1 MNFATV
7 FLPSSYRIEK
17 AIIIRVNPSMNKNWF
32 HKATAFI
39 QKLYWRE
46 ILALLLLFIAVY
58 FFRHERHELLAIGT
72 HIQNADKLWVT
83 VGLLLTVVYIL
94 LQAAM
99 YMASFAAV
107 KANLHWFTAV
117 ELFLKRNLLS
127 IFLPAG
133 GVSALAYSPSSLR
146 KTHITKTQVH
156 QASAIYAFT
165 GMSTV
170 FIVGLPVLVYALFYS
185 GNMQKAWIGILLVAL
200 LLAFLISVTVSL
212 QKKGVVY
219 RFLIKRFPALTNKI
233 DELFLVNVD
242 SKKILLSI
250 LFSVG
255 VELCGIVHLYIAMKA
270 LGEPAALSAASIA
283 YIVSIVLMVIS
294 PFLRGLGAVELSLVY
309 ILSTF
314 GYTEQQGLAIS
325 VLYRLFEFWLP
336 LAAGIIAFAMKGK
349 QLFLR
354 LAPAIMIF
362 VLGVVNILS
371 VVTPPIT
378 ERLKRVKEFLPVSSI
393 HASNLLVIFIG
404 AALFI
409 TAAFLIRGFRSAWV
423 IALVLS
429 VLSLVGNLSKALD
442 YEEAIIAFI
451 TIVILLFTSREY
463 RTKSSARLIKL
474 GISTALLVFIAV
486 FIFGAIG
493 FYFIDVKHFGVD
505 FTWKQ
510 SLGYAAGSFL
520 LLQNPTLHPITRF
533 GREFM
538 VMINA
543 LGFLSWG
550 FFFYTLIRPYIFQYS
565 TSNQSLEKAKFYL
578 SQYGSSAVDCFKIY
592 PDKLLF
598 ISDEWEGFIAY
609 RIANGFAVVLEEPV
623 CAENRKTDMLK
634 DFEQHCRRMGL
645 KTAFY
650 RVDEGSM
657 YFFEA
662 LNKKKLFIGQEAIVD
677 VNEFKLEGKDRKSLR
692 NGLNSLQKKGYTTFL
707 SKAPQP
713 AALLKELKTVSDEW
727 LENYHKSELIFSQGM
742 FDAAQLQ
749 AQDIILVRDETG
761 KVVAFLN
768 IIPDFTPEECTYDMI
783 RKTADAPGGC
793 MDALIV
799 ELINYA
805 RENNFR
811 YINLGLVPMTG
822 FEKPDSTAERIVK
835 FAAEK
840 IKRYR
845 HYQGQRSF
853 KEKYASEWLN
863 KYLVYENDFDLVRLP
878 AALNKVMQPQ

>member
-1 MNFATV
+1 MNNN
-7 FLPSSYRIEK
+7 
-17 AIIIRVNPSMNKNWF
+17 RV
-32 HKATAFI
+32 HKIKSFV

-46 ILALLLLFIAVY
+46 ILAVLLLFIAIY
-58 FFRHERHELLAIGT
+58 FFRHQRHELLSIGT
-72 HIQNADKLWVT
+72 HIQNADKFWVIA
-83 VGLLLTVVYIL
+83 GLLFTVIYIL

-107 KANLHWFTAV
+107 NANLHWFTAT

-133 GVSALAYSPSSLR
+133 GVSALAYSPSGLR

-156 QASAIYAFT
+156 QASAIYAFA

-170 FIVGLPVLVYALFYS
+170 FIVGLPVLVFAMFYT
-185 GNMQKAWIGILLVAL
+185 GNMQKAWMGLLLVAL
-200 LLAFLISVTVSL
+200 LLAFLITVTVSL
-212 QKKGVVY
+212 QKKGKTY
-219 RFLIKRFPALTNKI
+219 RILTKKFPAWAAKI
-233 DELFLVNVD
+233 DELFLVSVD
-242 SKKILLSI
+242 RKKILLAI

-255 VELCGIVHLYIAMKA
+255 VEFCGIIHLYIAMKA
-270 LGEPAALSAASIA
+270 LGEPAALAAASIA
-283 YIVSIVLMVIS
+283 YIVSVVLMVIS

-314 GYTEQQGLAIS
+314 GYSAQHGLAIS
-325 VLYRLFEFWLP
+325 VLYRLFEFWIP
-336 LAAGIIAFAMKGK
+336 LVAGIIAFAMKGR

-354 LAPAIMIF
+354 LMPAMMIF
-362 VLGVVNILS
+362 ILGVVNILS
-371 VVTPPIT
+371 VVTPPIA
-378 ERLKRVKEFLPVSSI
+378 ERLKMVKEFLPVSSI

-404 AALFI
+404 AALLL
-409 TAAFLIRGFRSAWV
+409 TAAFLVRGFRNAWI
-423 IALVLS
+423 IALILS
-429 VLSLVGNLSKALD
+429 VLSFIGHLTKAFD

-451 TIVILLFTSREY
+451 TIIILLFTAKEY
-463 RTKSSARLIKL
+463 RAKSNPRLIKI
-474 GISTALLVFIAV
+474 GMSTAFLVFMAV
-486 FIFGAIG
+486 FIFGTIG
-493 FYFIDVKHFGVD
+493 FYFIDIKHFGVD

-520 LLQNPTLHPITRF
+520 LLQNPTLHPVTRF
-533 GREFM
+533 GKEFM
-538 VMINA
+538 GMLNG

-550 FFFYTLIRPYIFQYS
+550 FFFYTLIRPHIFQQA
-565 TSNQSLEKAKFYL
+565 TSNQSLEKARFYL

-598 ISDEWEGFIAY
+598 ISDEWEGFVAY
-609 RIANGFAVVLEEPV
+609 RIANGFAIVLEEPV
-623 CAENRKTDMLK
+623 CAENRKVDMLK

-650 RVDEGSM
+650 RVDEDSM
-657 YFFEA
+657 YFFET

-677 VNEFKLEGKDRKSLR
+677 VDEFKLEGKERKSLR
-692 NGLNSLQKKGYTTFL
+692 NGLNSLQKKGYTTSL
-707 SKAPQP
+707 SPSPQP
-713 AALLKELKTVSDEW
+713 IELLQELKKVSDEW
-727 LENYHKSELIFSQGM
+727 LLAYHKSELIFSQGM
-742 FDAAQLQ
+742 FDEIQLQ
-749 AQDIILVRDETG
+749 QQDIILIRDAET

-783 RKTADAPGGC
+783 RKTTDAPGGC

-799 ELINYA
+799 ELIQYA
-805 RENNFR
+805 KEKKLR

-822 FEKPDSTAERIVK
+822 FEKPGSAAERIVK
-835 FAAEK
+835 FASEK

-845 HYQGQRSF
+845 HYQGQRNF

-878 AALNKVMQPQ
+878 AALNKVMQPSS

>member
-1 MNFATV
+1 M
-7 FLPSSYRIEK
+7 SG
-17 AIIIRVNPSMNKNWF
+17 NWF
-32 HKATAFI
+32 HKTAAFF

-46 ILALLLLFIAVY
+46 ILAVLLLFIAIY
-58 FFRHERHELLAIGT
+58 FFRHERSELMAIGT
-72 HIQNADKLWVT
+72 NIQHANTYWLMAGLIVT
-83 VGLLLTVVYIL
+83 ALYIL

-99 YMASFAAV
+99 YIAAFAAV
-107 KANLHWFTAV
+107 KAKLQWVTAT

-133 GVSALAYSPSSLR
+133 GVSALAYTPSSLR
-146 KTHITKTQVH
+146 KTHISKIQVH
-156 QASAIYAFT
+156 QASAIYAFA
-165 GMSTV
+165 GISTV
-170 FIVGLPVLVYALFYS
+170 FIVGLPVLVFALFNNS
-185 GNMQKAWIGILLVAL
+185 NMQKAWMGLLLVAI
-200 LLAFLISVTVSL
+200 LLALLIAVTVSL
-212 QKKGVVY
+212 QKRTSVY
-219 RFLIKRFPALTNKI
+219 RFITKKFPHLGAKI

-242 SKKILLSI
+242 SKKILLTI
-250 LFSVG
+250 LFSVAI
-255 VELCGIVHLYIAMKA
+255 EFCGIFHLYIAMKA

-309 ILSTF
+309 ILTTF
-314 GYTEQQGLAIS
+314 GYTEQHGLAIS
-325 VLYRLFEFWLP
+325 ILYRLFEFWIP
-336 LAAGIIAFAMKGK
+336 LAAGIVAFAMKGK

-354 LAPAIMIF
+354 IAPALMIF
-362 VLGVVNILS
+362 VLGIVNILS
-371 VVTPPIT
+371 VVTPPLT
-378 ERLKRVKEFLPVSSI
+378 ERLKLVREFLPVSSI
-393 HASNLLVIFIG
+393 RASNLLVIFIG

-409 TAAFLIRGFRSAWV
+409 TAAFLIRGLRAAWL

-429 VLSLVGNLSKALD
+429 ILSLIGHITKALD
-442 YEEAIIAFI
+442 YEEATIALI
-451 TIVILLFTSREY
+451 TVIILLVTAKEY
-463 RTKSSARLIKL
+463 RAKSNPRLVRL
-474 GISTALLVFIAV
+474 GVSTAIMVFAAV
-486 FIFGAIG
+486 YVFGSVG
-493 FYFIDVKHFGVD
+493 FYFMDVRHFGVD
-505 FTWKQ
+505 FSWKQ
-510 SLGYAAGSFL
+510 SLGYAAGNFL
-520 LLQNPTLHPITRF
+520 LLQNNELHPISRF
-533 GREFM
+533 GKEFIS
-538 VMINA
+538 MISA

-550 FFFYTLIRPYIFQYS
+550 FFFYTLIRPHILNH
-565 TSNQSLEKAKFYL
+565 TNTNQSLQKAKYFL
-578 SQYGSSAVDCFKIY
+578 SQFGSSAVDCFKVY

-598 ISDEWEGFIAY
+598 ISDQWEGFIAY
-609 RIANGFAVVLEEPV
+609 RIANGFAIVLEEPV
-623 CAENRKTDMLK
+623 CAENRKVDLLK

-650 RVDEGSM
+650 RVDEDGI
-657 YFFEA
+657 YFFEK
-662 LNKKKLFIGQEAIVD
+662 LNRKKLLIGQEAIAD

-692 NGLNSLQKKGYTTFL
+692 NGLNSLQKKGYTTVI
-707 SKAPQP
+707 SKAPQTND
-713 AALLKELKTVSDEW
+713 LLQELKMVSDEW
-727 LENYHKSELIFSQGM
+727 LKSYEKSELIFSQGM
-742 FDAAQLQ
+742 FDAAQLGE
-749 AQDIILVRDETG
+749 QDIILVRDNEN

-805 RENNFR
+805 KQKGLR

-845 HYQGQRSF
+845 HYQGQRNF

-863 KYLVYENDFDLVRLP
+863 KYLVYENDFDLIRLP

>member
-1 MNFATV
+1 MN
-7 FLPSSYRIEK
+7 
-17 AIIIRVNPSMNKNWF
+17 NKWF
-32 HKATAFI
+32 HKTTAFI
-39 QKLYWRE
+39 QKLYWKE
-46 ILALLLLFIAVY
+46 ILAVLLLFIAVY
-58 FFRHERHELLAIGT
+58 FFRHERHELKAIGT
-72 HIQNADKLWVT
+72 HIQNADKLWVSF
-83 VGLLLTVVYIL
+83 GLILTAIYIL

-99 YMASFAAV
+99 YMSAFAAV
-107 KANLHWFTAV
+107 NANLHWFTAV

-133 GVSALAYSPSSLR
+133 GVSALAYSPASLR
-146 KTHITKTQVH
+146 KTHITKIQVH
-156 QASAIYAFT
+156 QASAIYAFA

-170 FIVGLPVLVYALFYS
+170 FIVGLPVLVFAMFYS
-185 GNMQKAWIGILLVAL
+185 GNMQKAWIGILLVAV
-200 LLAFLISVTVSL
+200 LLASLIGITVSL
-212 QKKGVVY
+212 QKRAVVY
-219 RFLIKRFPALTNKI
+219 RFLTKRFPSWVKRI
-233 DELFLVNVD
+233 DELFLVNVN

-255 VELCGIVHLYIAMKA
+255 VELCGIFHLYIAMKA
-270 LGEPAALSAASIA
+270 LHEPAALSAASIA

-314 GYTEQQGLAIS
+314 GYTEQHGLAIS

-336 LAAGIIAFAMKGK
+336 LAAGIIAFAMKGR
-349 QLFLR
+349 QLFMR
-354 LAPAIMIF
+354 LMPALMIF
-362 VLGVVNILS
+362 ILGVVNILS
-371 VVTPPIT
+371 VVTPPIA
-378 ERLKRVKEFLPVSSI
+378 ERLKLAKEFLPVSSI

-409 TAAFLIRGFRSAWV
+409 TAAFLIRGFRSAWI
-423 IALVLS
+423 IALVLAI
-429 VLSLVGNLSKALD
+429 LSLVGHLTKALD

-451 TIVILLFTSREY
+451 AIVVLLFTSKEY
-463 RTKSSARLIKL
+463 RTKSNPRLVRL
-474 GISTALLVFIAV
+474 GISTALLVFVAV
-486 FIFGAIG
+486 FIFGTVG
-493 FYFIDVKHFGVD
+493 FYFIDVRHFGVD

-520 LLQNPTLHPITRF
+520 LLQNPTLHPVTRF

-538 VMINA
+538 VMISA

-550 FFFYTLIRPYIFQYS
+550 FFFYTLIRPYIFHHS

-578 SQYGSSAVDCFKIY
+578 SQYGSSAVDFFKVY

-598 ISDEWEGFIAY
+598 ISNEWEGFIAY
-609 RIANGFAVVLEEPV
+609 RIANGFAIVLEEPV
-623 CAENRKTDMLK
+623 SAGNRKTDILK

-650 RVDEGSM
+650 RVDENSM
-657 YFFEA
+657 HFFES

-677 VNEFKLEGKDRKSLR
+677 VTEFKLEGKDRKSLR
-692 NGLNSLQKKGYTTFL
+692 NGLNSLQKKGYTTIL
-707 SKAPQP
+707 SKAPQSIE
-713 AALLKELKTVSDEW
+713 LLEELKIVSDEW
-727 LENYHKSELIFSQGM
+727 LINYDKAELIFSQGM
-742 FDAAQLQ
+742 FDAGQLQ
-749 AQDIILVRDETG
+749 VQDIILVRDETN

-805 RENNFR
+805 KENNLR

-845 HYQGQRSF
+845 HYRGQRSF

-863 KYLVYENDFDLVRLP
+863 KYLVYENDFDLIRLP
-878 AALNKVMQPQ
+878 AALNKVMQPE